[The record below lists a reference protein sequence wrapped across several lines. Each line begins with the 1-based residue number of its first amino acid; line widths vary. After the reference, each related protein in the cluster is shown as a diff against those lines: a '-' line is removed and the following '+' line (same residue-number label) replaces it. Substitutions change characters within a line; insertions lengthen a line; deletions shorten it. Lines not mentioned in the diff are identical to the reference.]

1 MDCENKIVE
10 EVKITTD
17 YDEVKIKVENDEF
30 EQDENMQEV
39 VNVGEKSRVEKKSSS
54 NCEESAEEKP
64 ILQQSKNTD
73 AGAPKTEKSVPV
85 VDEKDKKSSDRGTTS
100 GDSGAT
106 APSAA
111 LSTSKTTQGEAA
123 AAADEERNDDGQV
136 AAAKSRK
143 IKQEEERQKLQ
154 LLVSNFSESQLNRY
168 EMFRRA
174 AFPKAAV
181 KRLMQSIAGT
191 SISQNVVI
199 AMSGIAKVYVGEIVE
214 EALNMKEKLNE
225 EGPLQPKHL
234 REAVRVMRQHNAI
247 PNTKYKKRARF
258 S

>member
-143 IKQEEERQKLQ
+143 IKQEEERQKLH
-154 LLVSNFSESQLNRY
+154 QLNRY